1 MKWTN
6 VNEFLYFFTGNS
18 FSLLLLWEK
27 YFLLLHYL
35 SKYYQELLKDGLK
48 AMKKIKL
55 FQQRMACWRKVI
67 RVQVTEILG
76 LAKIF
81 LTNILRGVFYNLVIN
96 SKFNFFVKFFS
107 YKRFVFLSELLVVE
121 SKECSNVTYTMTHI
135 GLVKIYGE
143 SNDGDG
149 FR

>member
-1 MKWTN
+1 M
-6 VNEFLYFFTGNS
+6 
-18 FSLLLLWEK
+18 
-27 YFLLLHYL
+27 
-35 SKYYQELLKDGLK
+35 
-48 AMKKIKL
+48 
-55 FQQRMACWRKVI
+55 I

-135 GLVKIYGE
+135 GVVKICGE
-143 SNDGDG
+143 PNDGDG

>member
-1 MKWTN
+1 MWTN
-6 VNEFLYFFTGNS
+6 FYIFSPEIHSHCCYYEKSIFYYFIICQS
-18 FSLLLLWEK
+18 I
-27 YFLLLHYL
+27 
-35 SKYYQELLKDGLK
+35 QELLKDGLK
-48 AMKKIKL
+48 SMKKIKL
-55 FQQRMACWRKVI
+55 FQQRMPCWRKVI

-81 LTNILRGVFYNLVIN
+81 LTNILRGAFFNLVIN
-96 SKFNFFVKFFS
+96 SKFNCFVKFFS

-135 GLVKIYGE
+135 GLVKICGE